1 MNALYKSR
9 RALGTERTPPNSG
22 KANSLLEWFLILVL
36 IIPAVTLTIK
46 DGTHKE
52 NDKDQVFKD
61 KDKNKHLTYD
71 L

>member
-1 MNALYKSR
+1 MVPDP
-9 RALGTERTPPNSG
+9 GPNYSG
-22 KANSLLEWFLILVL
+22 SDVN
-36 IIPAVTLTIK
+36 K